1 MRPTTYNTFLVALFL
16 SQFASS
22 IPIQPSRGPDPGYAH
37 PSNGICADYTI
48 KEEITTTNQIWVYPP
63 LANDFDVAQALANI
77 SSKEPST
84 GYQPLSGVVN
94 VTKTYEI
101 AGTFCTPKEK
111 KGGKETIVL
120 VATHGV
126 GYDRRYVYCVE
137 HCKRMASSY
146 FPDTGHHLTCLSS
159 TTSLSMRSRV
169 DTRSSIMTVWVWG
182 SRKGMLI
189 PFLRDFIGLTTHPR
203 ISGYDNQAI
212 IQAALLTKITEAIHN
227 GAYTSDIKASKVAL
241 VGHSFGS
248 ILSSAVTSDRPD
260 LVDGEAPFIS
270 LSPMHCIPVCHARFK
285 PTHQIAALVL
295 TGWAYPNDTDPA
307 AFAPVFTP
315 TVFASRLVSNTS
327 GYGTGYLDFGD
338 IYAHVQAFM
347 HQPGYDIATAKYAY
361 SISQPYGIAEFLSGR
376 ALNLQAADY
385 KGSVLLAAGKY
396 DVLLCGGDCADTFEG
411 GVQDMVYPSASK
423 IEPYVQPGAGHG
435 GNFGTTALELYKTI
449 VEFLDSEL

>member
-126 GYDRRYVYCVE
+126 GYDRRYW
-137 HCKRMASSY
+137 ASSY
-146 FPDTGHHLTCLSS
+146 MPEQYNFAQYALESGY
-159 TTSLSMRSRV
+159 
-169 DTRSSIMTVWVWG
+169 SIFYYDRLGVG
-182 SRKGMLI
+182 KSE
-189 PFLRDFIGLTTHPR
+189 R

-260 LVDGEAPFIS
+260 LVD
-270 LSPMHCIPVCHARFK
+270 
-285 PTHQIAALVL
+285 ALVL